1 MKINVMRQRAG
12 LWVDEGDFD
21 IVALMHHNQ
30 RVRYAA
36 VESQGSE
43 FCTVRCNGD
52 EFFTCGHAHC
62 HNLGAA
68 FGNLI
73 MRRC

>member
-1 MKINVMRQRAG
+1 MKINVVRQRAG

-21 IVALMHHNQ
+21 IVALN
-30 RVRYAA
+30 
-36 VESQGSE
+36 
-43 FCTVRCNGD
+43 
-52 EFFTCGHAHC
+52 
-62 HNLGAA
+62 NLGAA